1 MLKTILKKFVSDKS
15 KLLLIYHNIKSYLFA
30 FLYGFPTRN
39 MYVVAV
45 TGTNGKTSTCNL
57 LYQAYKHLGV
67 SVSMLSTVNYSICG
81 DEYDNKHKMS
91 TLPASKLFSLLRKM
105 KKAQTEVL
113 IIEAT
118 SHAAVQGRLN
128 GIKFDQLIFT
138 NLGEDHL
145 EYHGGFKAYK
155 NAKILLTKKL
165 KKDSVFI
172 YNSFDDHS
180 MDFVSQIKSESLSFG
195 YDVTDTIRLQSFDLS
210 LKGSSFNIV
219 FKDKEYDLTTQV
231 LGLYNILNIM
241 AVLISLN
248 VYNNNFQ
255 KNLDVVSKLKPVPGR
270 LDVLQSKNN
279 TFIFDYAHDTSGLY
293 NLLSFVSEQKSGRLI
308 LLFGC
313 VGGGRDKSKR
323 PLMGEV
329 ASKFADYIF
338 ITNDDPYWEDPE
350 EIISH
355 ILAGMHAESL
365 KKVTKIV
372 DREKAIRA
380 AVKFLKPN
388 DVLVLAGKG
397 GEKVIVLGDKKID
410 FDEKEI
416 VSDLISNH
424 GS

>member
-1 MLKTILKKFVSDKS
+1 MFKTVLKKFVSDES
-15 KLLLIYHNIKSYLFA
+15 KLLLFYHNLKSYFFA
-30 FLYGFPTRN
+30 TLYGFPTNN

-67 SVSMLSTVNYSICG
+67 KVSMLSTVNYSICG
-81 DEYDNKHKMS
+81 DEYENKNKMS
-91 TLPASKLFSLLRKM
+91 TLPANKLFALLRKM
-105 KKAQTEVL
+105 KKADTEVL

-128 GIKFDQLIFT
+128 SIKFDQLVFT
-138 NLGEDHL
+138 NLGQDHL
-145 EYHGGFKAYK
+145 EYHGGFEAYK
-155 NAKILLTKKL
+155 QAKISLTKKL

-180 MDFVSQIKSESLSFG
+180 VDFVSQIKSRSLSFG
-195 YDVTDTIRLQSFDLS
+195 YENSDNIALNSYDLS
-210 LKGSSFNIV
+210 LEGSTFNISFNN
-219 FKDKEYDLTTQV
+219 KKYQLSTQI

-241 AVLISLN
+241 AVLISLD
-248 VYNNNFQ
+248 VYNNQFQ
-255 KNLDVVSKLKPVPGR
+255 KNLDVVSNFKPVPGR
-270 LDVLQSKNN
+270 LDVLKSKNN

-329 ASKFADYIF
+329 ASKFADYMF

-355 ILAGMHAESL
+355 ILAGMHSESL
-365 KKVTKIV
+365 KKVEKIV
-372 DREKAIRA
+372 DREKAILA
-380 AVKFLKPN
+380 AFDFLKPN

-397 GEKVIVLGDKKID
+397 GEKVTIIGDKKID

-416 VSDLISNH
+416 VSNLISNH